1 LAITGG
7 VLPWVVI
14 AAASLLAVLVAAELT
29 VRAAAPKVCDLLEWR
44 DWECQHKVAAIED
57 LAGQGGASVVVIGS
71 SPTNSA
77 FDAHLFT
84 ARNGLER
91 PAFNA
96 ALNAASIRTLE
107 LWTTGVVLP
116 KLRPDLLILG
126 LNSSELSD
134 NNLIGERGFRQ
145 FERSIGWRRLWP
157 NASVGGRL
165 LLWMEKRSFLIRYR
179 HFLHEPG
186 GWGMRAPLRVRWMKS
201 IREPKRLFRKS
212 RGEQATVTSLGMLHA
227 LSVFRGA
234 PYQLSERVLT
244 TWEKI
249 LRDYEAGGHELAA
262 LGRLVDSTRAA
273 GVKFLMVLMPVTQ
286 DWIEIHPHGQRDFD
300 RFKHVLDDFVAERD
314 VAFVDL
320 MPEPWAR
327 EEYADA
333 VHRNDEGREHFTNV
347 LSASITD
354 LLASTAQARGK
365 V

>member
-7 VLPWVVI
+7 ALTWVVI
-14 AAASLLAVLVAAELT
+14 AAVSLAAVVVAAELL
-29 VRAAAPKVCDLLEWR
+29 VRAAAPRVCDLLEWR

-107 LWTTGVVLP
+107 LWTTSVLLP

-145 FERSIGWRRLWP
+145 FQRSSGWRRLRSHS
-157 NASVGGRL
+157 SVGGRL

-186 GWGMRAPLRVRWMKS
+186 GWGMRAPRRVRWMKS
-201 IREPKRLFRKS
+201 IRDPKRLFRKS
-212 RGEQATVTSLGMLHA
+212 RGEQVAVTPLGMLHA
-227 LSVFRGA
+227 LSVFRGV
-234 PYQLSERVLT
+234 PYQLTERVLA
-244 TWEKI
+244 TWGKI
-249 LRDYEAGGHELAA
+249 VLDYEVGGHELAA
-262 LGRLVDSTRAA
+262 LARLVDATRAA

-286 DWIEIHPHGQRDFD
+286 DWIEIHPHGQQDFD
-300 RFKHVLDDFVAERD
+300 RFKHALDSFVAERD
-314 VAFVDL
+314 VAFIDL
-320 MPEPWAR
+320 MSEPWAR

-347 LSASITD
+347 LSGYTAD
-354 LLASTAQARGK
+354 LLASTAQSRGQG
-365 V
+365 